1 MTKINCETTSGIFIH
16 EGMKVIK
23 EKRGGERWGLRIHHE
38 LFCLKVSAF
47 SLWSLGKMYSSQS

>member
-23 EKRGGERWGLRIHHE
+23 EKRGGGG
-38 LFCLKVSAF
+38 VG
-47 SLWSLGKMYSSQS
+47 GKNTP

>member
-23 EKRGGERWGLRIHHE
+23 EKRGGGGGVRIHNE

>member
-23 EKRGGERWGLRIHHE
+23 EQRGVG
-38 LFCLKVSAF
+38 
-47 SLWSLGKMYSSQS
+47 GKNTP

>member
-23 EKRGGERWGLRIHHE
+23 EKRGVGVG
-38 LFCLKVSAF
+38 
-47 SLWSLGKMYSSQS
+47 GKNTP

>member
-23 EKRGGERWGLRIHHE
+23 EKNQRGARRVRKHHD
-38 LFCLKVSAF
+38 LICLKVSAF

>member
-23 EKRGGERWGLRIHHE
+23 EKRGGEG
-38 LFCLKVSAF
+38 
-47 SLWSLGKMYSSQS
+47 